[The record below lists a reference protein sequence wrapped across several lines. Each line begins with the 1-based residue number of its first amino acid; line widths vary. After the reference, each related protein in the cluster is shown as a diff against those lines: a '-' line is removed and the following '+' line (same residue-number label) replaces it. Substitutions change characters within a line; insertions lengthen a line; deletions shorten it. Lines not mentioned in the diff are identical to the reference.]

1 MPQNFLT
8 LDENLKRN
16 ISLGIT
22 RFDNK
27 RINEIIQI
35 LDLKNISNNYR
46 KKDTIGERGVKLSG
60 GQNQRIGIARAL
72 YRKSEV
78 LIFDES
84 LNSID
89 VKLRDKIIKKIFK
102 LYEKKLIILITHQKD
117 SLKKFSK
124 IYKVKAGRFIK
135 IK

>member
-1 MPQNFLT
+1 ML
-8 LDENLKRN
+8 
-16 ISLGIT
+16 
-22 RFDNK
+22 
-27 RINEIIQI
+27 
-35 LDLKNISNNYR
+35 
-46 KKDTIGERGVKLSG
+46 KLSG

-89 VKLRDKIIKKIFK
+89 VKLRDKIINKIFK
-102 LYEKKLIILITHQKD
+102 LYEKKLIILISHQKD

-124 IYKVKAGRFIK
+124 VYKVKAGRLIK